1 MKTKSKVVNSNR
13 IIRTY
18 ENTTIGGVCGSI
30 ADYFDINPYFVR
42 TLWFISIFC
51 YGFGIAT
58 YILLW
63 ILLPS
68 DKIRYW

>member
-1 MKTKSKVVNSNR
+1 MKSKEVKNTDR

-18 ENTTIGGVCGSI
+18 DNTIIGGVCGAISDHFGI
-30 ADYFDINPYFVR
+30 SPYFVR

-51 YGFGIAT
+51 YGFGIAM

-68 DKIRYW
+68 DRIKSYL